1 MKKLLI
7 SFAISLTILNCVIAN
22 AQDSKVVPESTTT
35 NFVSKL
41 PRSASDEQQDQT
53 KSQIRTL
60 IPDGLYLIQRE
71 AVAPNSLEPLKDSE
85 ILLINDYEFLSPD
98 ERGKTS
104 HIVVDKNAF
113 IPLVLKD
120 DPVKNMDAEGKP
132 KLSIGLAE
140 EQVGPLE
147 KFTRDNVMKNVAIVI
162 GGKVVTMHKIRV
174 PIIGGKIQITRCTDH
189 GCEALYTELIKRD
202 SK

>member
-1 MKKLLI
+1 MKELLV
-7 SFAISLTILNCVIAN
+7 SLAVSLTILNCALAN
-22 AQDSKVVPESTTT
+22 AQDTKVVPETTTT

-41 PRSASDEQQDQT
+41 PNSASARQQDQ
-53 KSQIRTL
+53 SHIRTL
-60 IPDGLYLIQRE
+60 IPDGFYLIQRE
-71 AVAPNSLEPLKDSE
+71 AVAPKTLEPLKNSE
-85 ILLINDYEFLSPD
+85 ILLINDYEFLSPE
-98 ERGKTS
+98 ERGTTS

-113 IPLVLKD
+113 IPLVLRD
-120 DPVKNMDAEGKP
+120 DPVKDKDAEGKP
-132 KLSIGLAE
+132 KLSIALAE

-174 PIIGGKIQITRCTDH
+174 PIIGGKMQITRCTDH